1 MTSTKTPLAP
11 INKTQVLRG
20 RRGMETWE
28 AETTDGTWIMGR
40 QEDIGTTWT
49 VAHKPTG
56 IVVAEFLT
64 TLTECRA
71 YIASGEAGDDLA
83 TEQAK
88 QEAARPAED
97 PATDEESFW
106 DVTPKDWGRMK
117 RSQFDA
123 AIPLTLFDMT
133 AIDNSARLRKPDRC
147 GTPDLFSD
155 VA

>member
-1 MTSTKTPLAP
+1 MNTTKNAKPRTPLAP

-40 QEDIGTTWT
+40 QEDIGTSWT

-71 YIASGEAGDDLA
+71 YIASGEADDDL
-83 TEQAK
+83 TTVQAK
-88 QEAARPAED
+88 QVPAE
-97 PATDEESFW
+97 P
-106 DVTPKDWGRMK
+106 
-117 RSQFDA
+117 
-123 AIPLTLFDMT
+123 
-133 AIDNSARLRKPDRC
+133 
-147 GTPDLFSD
+147 
-155 VA
+155 